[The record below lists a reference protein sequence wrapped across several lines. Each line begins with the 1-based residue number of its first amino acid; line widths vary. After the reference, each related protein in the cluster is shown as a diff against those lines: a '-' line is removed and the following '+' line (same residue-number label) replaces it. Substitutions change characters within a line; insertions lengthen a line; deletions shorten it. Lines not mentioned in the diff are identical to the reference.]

1 LKEASVPFWFH
12 VFLAGGRY
20 YLTAMMIVKA
30 GPSYDTTTSLALDKG
45 PTYRFGGA
53 VVTFMA
59 VVAFLTFI
67 MSITVVAMF
76 PSHDGAALPVA

>member
-12 VFLAGGRY
+12 VFLAGGTS

-30 GPSYDTTTSLALDKG
+30 GPSYDTMTSLALDKG
-45 PTYRFGGA
+45 PTYRLGGA
-53 VVTFMA
+53 VVTFMV

-67 MSITVVAMF
+67 ISITVITMLPF
-76 PSHDGAALPVA
+76 HDGAALPVA